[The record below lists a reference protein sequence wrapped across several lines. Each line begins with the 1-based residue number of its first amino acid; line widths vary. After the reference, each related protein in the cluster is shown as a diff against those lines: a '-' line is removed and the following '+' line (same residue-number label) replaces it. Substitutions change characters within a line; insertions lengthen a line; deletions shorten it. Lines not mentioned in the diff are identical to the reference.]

1 MFARASADSLAC
13 VTGGNTNEGHKAVAI
28 RMTKAIGATA
38 LAVLTAMGAVAPAMA
53 DSTGQNTPFISAQN
67 TRTIQGEQYIP
78 GIWVDPDGCEHWVMD
93 DGVEGYMSPHV
104 NRQGIPVC
112 RRGNVCGVM
121 NSDQFFATD
130 SHRISH
136 AGKQRL
142 AEFFQSASATAYII
156 AGHTDSRASDAY
168 NMKLSYNRA
177 LSVASVAKSV
187 GARISD
193 VRGYG
198 ERMPVASNG
207 TSTGMAKNR
216 RVEIICIR

>member
-1 MFARASADSLAC
+1 MAVAHSVFKTAKAALLSVAFAASA
-13 VTGGNTNEGHKAVAI
+13 
-28 RMTKAIGATA
+28 
-38 LAVLTAMGAVAPAMA
+38 VLPGAVAA
-53 DSTGQNTPFISAQN
+53 DTAEARVPVISTQNT
-67 TRTIQGEQYIP
+67 TTIVGERYIP

-104 NRQGIPVC
+104 NRKGIPVC

-130 SHRISH
+130 SYRISH

-142 AEFFQSASATAYII
+142 AEFFRSASATAFTIV
-156 AGHTDSRASDAY
+156 GHTDSRASDQY
-168 NMKLSYNRA
+168 NMRLSYNRA
-177 LSVASVAKSV
+177 NSVAAVGKSV
-187 GARISD
+187 GARIVD

-198 ERMPVASNG
+198 ERMPVASNA
-207 TSTGMAKNR
+207 SATGMAKNR